1 MGIWKKNIGFGEIE
15 ENDYEDEM
23 YDEPAENEYRQGDIY
38 AEREYDDSVPYSR
51 KRSKVIEMPENRRA
65 FDGTKQKM
73 VIVKPSTYDDSH
85 RVVEHLKSRRAVVL
99 NLDEIDVQLAQRILD
114 FVAGGSYALGGT
126 IKRVSRGIFT
136 VLPSN
141 IELFESEDGRSA
153 GRDSEQEDYNL

>member
-1 MGIWKKNIGFGEIE
+1 
-15 ENDYEDEM
+15 
-23 YDEPAENEYRQGDIY
+23 
-38 AEREYDDSVPYSR
+38 
-51 KRSKVIEMPENRRA
+51 
-65 FDGTKQKM
+65 M